1 MKRYKHIWIWFLVIA
16 YIGFIFQ
23 NSMTVATVSEIESL
37 KVSDI
42 LLRILRHFSLVTND
56 IQLFNHYVRKL
67 AHFSEFALLGFLVGI
82 AMNVCPVFKHKSL
95 NFIFFML
102 LIPFTDE
109 MLQNFFDGRSPQF
122 TDMIIDASGYLFGG
136 LVIYIIIL
144 ILKDLLKKAQ

>member
-144 ILKDLLKKAQ
+144 ILKDSLKKA